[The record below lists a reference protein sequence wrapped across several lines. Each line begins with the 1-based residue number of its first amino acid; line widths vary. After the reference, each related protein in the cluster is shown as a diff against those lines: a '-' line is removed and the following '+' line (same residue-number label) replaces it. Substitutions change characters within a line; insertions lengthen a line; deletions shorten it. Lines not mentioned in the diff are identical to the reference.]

1 MRNKIAKL
9 FQAITVSI
17 VAVAMIAVGTLSTTI
32 DTEAAET
39 VAGVENG
46 VDYAA
51 AVALGEMRDFSQQ
64 NVLPSFYTLKAY
76 AGGSEI
82 SFKVYIPE
90 NAGVKWWTMNWT
102 TNIEDASNFTYWDTS
117 GTIGQLLTESK
128 GEWVE
133 QTFTLPNTNDEYYI
147 YLAANP
153 GEWKDTEGNYVKV
166 LIDDFKI
173 TKDGNTVAEDNFNK
187 GFENGLFSVNANGE
201 NAVSLHYKGG
211 AEGVVYVQYKDLDY
225 TQYFGEK
232 APKYTEVD
240 ENGVG
245 YLFAGWY
252 AKSGNGYT
260 PIETIEALEA
270 AETVVA
276 KFVPA
281 QTLSVKCQ
289 NWAGTNKD
297 SDNVIIRVV
306 SGTDSKNYSRF
317 GFEVSRIDK
326 TTGTETSFPEFNTT
340 TVYKRFNYYES
351 ADDTE
356 PETYVPS
363 DLFGN
368 SAKYFATCTVGK
380 IPTSHHGTIICIR
393 PYWDTL
399 DNVRVYG
406 MTKFAHVEDGYL
418 HYVNVPVNLNV
429 LINNSAAAG
438 ILSVKAPEGLEF
450 LGAEKGVEC
459 GRAFEEMEV
468 NVLSDGT
475 IKCAGNTSNANDK
488 TGMDIYINL
497 KFKRAE
503 DPKNDA
509 PAKGEFLTFTVG
521 DEDFANSKPTKLSE
535 DDVWNV
541 IY

>member
-1 MRNKIAKL
+1 MRNKVAKL

-51 AVALGEMRDFSQQ
+51 AVAIDQTKEANS
-64 NVLPSFYTLKAY
+64 NVLPSFYTKEAY
-76 AGGSEI
+76 PGGSEI
-82 SFKVYIPE
+82 SFKVFIPE
-90 NAGVKWWTMNWT
+90 GVEPTWWTMNWT
-102 TNIEDASNFTYWDTS
+102 TNLKEVDNYIVFSDNTKGYVITTTK
-117 GTIGQLLTESK
+117 GT
-128 GEWVE
+128 WVE
-133 QTFTLPNTNDEYYI
+133 QTTTLPNTDESYYI
-147 YLAANP
+147 YLAACYTDSGWN
-153 GEWKDTEGNYVKV
+153 KTDIDV